1 MKYKQKRNILLY
13 MMIVLL
19 PTIIGSFLLIKE
31 ELNENQQIR
40 VEEANWVASIH
51 ASHWN
56 QFVNE
61 SVTTLEMLL
70 LTASSIVDDYR
81 QMEPLLIR
89 THRTE
94 PRYGGIY
101 LLDKDGSILAG
112 SNQELGKNDLKK
124 EDYIQEVI
132 QTKDVI
138 ISDHTF
144 FMNNGQN
151 VIGLAAP
158 IVDEKK
164 DLSAMIVF
172 LLRVD
177 YVENIM
183 KVLTPDSELLVMN
196 SQQEVLMNFNT
207 PKEHAENDH
216 RQWIS
221 TPIDRL
227 PWSIRVK
234 IADADVKDI
243 VYSSLLIT
251 GIIFF
256 LSNIAFLFVKYML
269 LKREAAIEKK
279 ENEAQKLELVGSL
292 AASTAHEIRNPLTG
306 IKGLIQLLSEKYN
319 SESDQLYFNV
329 INQEISRINEIVSE
343 FLILGKPTA
352 QKMNTENLNVILKE
366 LHPILSSEANLKN
379 IKLICSVPPEP
390 IFIKCTKDQMK
401 QVILNIT
408 KNAVE
413 SMDNG
418 GNLTIHLAKK
428 KQVGEI
434 IIQDNGVGIPKEAIE
449 KIFTPFYTSKDT
461 GTGLGLV
468 VCKRL
473 LESFGGQIDVSSE
486 EGIGTIVKITLPL
499 VKEK

>member
-1 MKYKQKRNILLY
+1 MNYKQKRNIFIY
-13 MMIVLL
+13 MIIVLL
-19 PTIIGSFLLIKE
+19 PTTIGSFLLAKE
-31 ELNENQQIR
+31 EINENYQIR
-40 VEEANWVASIH
+40 IEKANWVASIH
-51 ASHWN
+51 ATHWN

-61 SVTTLEMLL
+61 SVITLEMLTL
-70 LTASSIVDDYR
+70 AASSIVDDFSE
-81 QMEPLLIR
+81 MEPLLLR
-89 THRTE
+89 VNQTE

-101 LLDKDGSILAG
+101 FLDRDGSIIAG
-112 SNQELGKNDLKK
+112 SNKELGKNALKNESYIK
-124 EDYIQEVI
+124 EIS
-132 QTKDVI
+132 QTKDII

-144 FMNNGQN
+144 LMDNGQK
-151 VIGLAAP
+151 VIGLGAP

-196 SQQEVLMNFNT
+196 SRQEVLMNFNA
-207 PKEHAENDH
+207 P
-216 RQWIS
+216 RQLTETEYRHWIA

-227 PWSIRVK
+227 PWSIRAKVPE
-234 IADADVKDI
+234 ADVKDI
-243 VYSSLLIT
+243 IPSTLLIT
-251 GIIFF
+251 SVLFF
-256 LSNIAFLFVKYML
+256 LTNIAFLLIKYML

-306 IKGLIQLLSEKYN
+306 IKGLIQLLGEKYN
-319 SESDQLYFNV
+319 TDSDKLYFNV
-329 INQEISRINEIVSE
+329 IDQEISRINEIVSE

-352 QKMNTENLNVILKE
+352 QKMNIENLNVILKE

-379 IKLICSVPPEP
+379 IKLTCSVPPEP

-413 SMDNG
+413 ALDSG
-418 GNLTIHLAKK
+418 GNLTIHLTKK

-434 IIQDNGVGIPKEAIE
+434 IIQDNGVGIPKETIE
-449 KIFTPFYTSKDT
+449 KIFIPFYTSKDT

-468 VCKRL
+468 VCKRI
-473 LESFGGQIDVSSE
+473 LESFGGQINVISE
-486 EGIGTIVKITLPL
+486 EGIGTTVKITLPL
-499 VKEK
+499 S